1 MVSFCPARSF
11 AGGSTKLICAL
22 NPSFGKADGRPSFF
36 GFGGSVVT
44 TWLVLPPAH
53 ARLNAY
59 GARAKIKIRFL
70 IFILIISL
78 SETVH
83 SRVGKRLVY
92 LDSQIQS
99 G

>member
-11 AGGSTKLICAL
+11 AGGSTNVICAL
-22 NPSFGKADGRPSFF
+22 KPSVGKADGRPSVF
-36 GFGGSVVT
+36 GFGGSILAT
-44 TWLVLPPAH
+44 RLVFPPAH

-99 G
+99 